1 MVIAEI
7 THQISFQAGI
17 SYKKFGNFIAIEIR
31 ESARNIRIYEVSI
44 F

>member
-1 MVIAEI
+1 MVITEI

-17 SYKKFGNFIAIEIR
+17 SYKTFGNFIAIRIQ
-31 ESARNIRIYEVSI
+31 ESAQNIWIYEVSI